1 MISAI
6 PLRAEESCKATNK
19 NKFYG
24 DAGALYCLSSGVADV
39 AFINAY
45 NRSMILGK
53 QQNNKHW
60 TQSSNVLLVAMF
72 HFRDLI

>member
-1 MISAI
+1 VISDI
-6 PLRAEESCKATNK
+6 LLHDEESCDATIN

-45 NRSMILGK
+45 NLSMILGK
-53 QQNNKHW
+53 QHNIKH
-60 TQSSNVLLVAMF
+60 
-72 HFRDLI
+72 